1 MTIKRCECGG
11 IAEVHSWEIEEDDEG
26 EYTFDMYYVECEEC
40 HKRIPILQFTEDDA
54 INQWHETYAD
64 IPKEKLE
71 EEVI

>member
-11 IAEVHSWEIEEDDEG
+11 IADIHTWEIEEDDEG
-26 EYTFDMYYVECEEC
+26 QYTFDMYYVECDEC
-40 HKRIPILQFTEDDA
+40 HKRISILQFTEDDA
-54 INQWHETYAD
+54 INQWNETYAD